1 MTAASGTPVGKLR
14 HRVTLEQ
21 PVDTDDGAGGLTR
34 AWTDVATL
42 WARIEPLSAD
52 ERVAAERIEAA
63 ADTRI
68 TVRWRADVTSA
79 MRFSF
84 GARVFEIRGLTDR
97 EERHRF
103 LDCLC
108 EETAS

>member
-1 MTAASGTPVGKLR
+1 LNSATGTPVGKLR
-14 HRVTLEQ
+14 HRVTLQQ
-21 PVDTDDGAGGLTR
+21 PVDTDDGAGGTTR
-34 AWTDVATL
+34 TWSEVATL
-42 WARIEPLSAD
+42 WARIEPMSAD

-68 TVRWRADVTSA
+68 TIRWRAGVTST

-84 GARVFEIRGLTDR
+84 GTRVFEIRGLTDR

-108 EETAS
+108 EEPVS